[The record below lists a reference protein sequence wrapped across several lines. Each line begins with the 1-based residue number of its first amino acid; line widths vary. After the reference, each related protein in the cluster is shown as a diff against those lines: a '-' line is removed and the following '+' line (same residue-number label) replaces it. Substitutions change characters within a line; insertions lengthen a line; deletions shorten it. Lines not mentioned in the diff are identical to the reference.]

1 MSGPI
6 RIDDALELCTITLSF
21 AVIVRLSFQRLIRS
35 YIPVVIYLLVVAFGD
50 VVPWFLSHSSL
61 LYVRVY
67 MLFEGA
73 WVAVSAFV
81 VFDMYGAVLRGL
93 PGLASVGRS
102 FVRWALLISAV
113 ISISLLHFER
123 LSSRPLVEFL
133 VIERVVTTCLLV
145 LVFTITGFLSYFPVE
160 LGRNTIVYTIG
171 YAILFTARTGG
182 LLLLNSE
189 GSVWV
194 DRLNLL
200 FPLIDCA
207 CLTLWAVML
216 TAEGQK
222 AQVRFGHQW
231 RREDEEKLLRQLE
244 SLNAS
249 LLRVAK
255 SNNS

>member
-1 MSGPI
+1 MSGTV
-6 RIDDALELCTITLSF
+6 RIDDLLQLLSIALI
-21 AVIVRLSFQRLIRS
+21 AGVIGRLVVQRLLTS
-35 YIPVVIYLLVVAFGD
+35 YVPVVVYLLVVALQGA
-50 VVPWFLSHSSL
+50 VPWLVDHGSL
-61 LYVRVY
+61 VYVRLY
-67 MLFEGA
+67 MLSEGA
-73 WVAVSAFV
+73 CICVSAFV
-81 VFDMYGAVLRGL
+81 VLDMYGAVLRGL

-102 FVRWALLISAV
+102 FVRWALLLSAAL
-113 ISISLLHFER
+113 SISLLHFER

-133 VIERVVTTCLLV
+133 LVERVVTTCLLG
-145 LVFTITGFLSYFPVE
+145 LIFLITGFLSYYPVE
-160 LGRNTIVYTIG
+160 LGRNTIIYTIG
-171 YAILFTARTGG
+171 YAILFTARTAG

-207 CLTLWAVML
+207 CLALWAVML

-231 RREDEEKLLRQLE
+231 RREDEDKLLRQLE

-255 SNNS
+255 K

>member
-1 MSGPI
+1 MSGPV
-6 RIDDALELCTITLSF
+6 RIDDALQFCAIALIF
-21 AVIVRLSFQRLIRS
+21 AVIARLATQRLIRS
-35 YIPVVIYLLVVAFGD
+35 YVPVVIYLLVAAGGGVI
-50 VVPWFLSHSSL
+50 PWFFNNSSV

-67 MLFEGA
+67 MLLEGA
-73 WVAVSAFV
+73 WIAVSAFV
-81 VFDMYGAVLRGL
+81 VLDMYAAVLRGL

-102 FVRWALLISAV
+102 FVRWALLLSAIV
-113 ISISLLHFER
+113 SISLLHFER
-123 LSSRPLVEFL
+123 LSNRPLVEFL
-133 VIERVVTTCLLV
+133 LVERVVTTCLLG
-145 LVFTITGFLSYFPVE
+145 LIFLITGFLSYYPVE

-171 YAILFTARTGG
+171 YAILFTAHSAG

-207 CLTLWAVML
+207 CLTLWAVLL

-255 SNNS
+255 K

>member
-6 RIDDALELCTITLSF
+6 RIDDLLQMLSMALIGGVIGRLVIQRLVTSYVP
-21 AVIVRLSFQRLIRS
+21 VIV
-35 YIPVVIYLLVVAFGD
+35 YLLGVALQG
-50 VVPWFLSHSSL
+50 VVPWLVDHASL
-61 LYVRVY
+61 LYVRLY
-67 MLFEGA
+67 MLSEGA
-73 WVAVSAFV
+73 WICVSAFV
-81 VFDMYGAVLRGL
+81 VLDMYGRVLRGL

-102 FVRWALLISAV
+102 FVRWALLLSAAL
-113 ISISLLHFER
+113 SLSLLHFER

-133 VIERVVTTCLLV
+133 VVERVVTTCLLV
-145 LVFTITGFLSYFPVE
+145 LVFTITGFLSYYPVE
-160 LGRNTIVYTIG
+160 LGRNTIIYTIG
-171 YAILFTARTGG
+171 YATLFTARAAG

-194 DRLNLL
+194 SRLNLL

-216 TAEGQK
+216 TAEGEK
-222 AQVRFGHQW
+222 KRVRFGHQW
-231 RREDEEKLLRQLE
+231 RREDEQKLLRQLE
-244 SLNAS
+244 SLNES

>member
-6 RIDDALELCTITLSF
+6 RIDDALEFCAVALSF
-21 AVIVRLSFQRLIRS
+21 GVIVRLLAQRLLRS
-35 YIPVVIYLLVVAFGD
+35 YLPVAFYLAVAALGTII
-50 VVPWFLSHSSL
+50 PWFFNHSSS

-67 MLFEGA
+67 MLLEGL
-73 WVAVSAFV
+73 WVVVSAFV
-81 VFDMYGAVLRGL
+81 IFDMYGAVLRGL

-102 FVRWALLISAV
+102 FVRWALLVSAV
-113 ISISLLHFER
+113 ISISLLHFEH
-123 LSSRPLVEFL
+123 LSRRPLVEFL
-133 VIERVVTTCLLV
+133 LVERVVTTCLLV
-145 LVFTITGFLSYFPVE
+145 LVFAITGFLSYFPVE
-160 LGRNTIVYTIG
+160 LDRNTIIYSIG

-194 DRLNLL
+194 NRLNLL

-207 CLTLWAVML
+207 CLVLWAVML

-222 AQVRFGHQW
+222 VQVRFGHQW

-255 SNNS
+255 SNHS

>member
-6 RIDDALELCTITLSF
+6 RIDDALQLCTIALIL
-21 AVIVRLSFQRLIRS
+21 AVIVRLFTQRLIRS
-35 YIPVVIYLLVVAFGD
+35 YVPVVFYLLVVAFGGII
-50 VVPWFLSHSSL
+50 PWFFNHSSL
-61 LYVRVY
+61 LYVRIF
-67 MLFEGA
+67 MLLEGA

-81 VFDMYGAVLRGL
+81 IFDMYGAVLRGL

-102 FVRWALLISAV
+102 LVRWALLFSAV
-113 ISISLLHFER
+113 ISISLSHFER

-133 VIERVVTTCLLV
+133 VVERVVTTCLLV
-145 LVFTITGFLSYFPVE
+145 LVFTITGFLSYYPVE
-160 LGRNTIVYTIG
+160 LGRNTIIYTIG
-171 YAILFTARTGG
+171 YAVLFTAHTAG

-194 DRLNLL
+194 ARLNLL

-207 CLTLWAVML
+207 CLALWAVML

-255 SNNS
+255 K

>member
-6 RIDDALELCTITLSF
+6 RIDDVLQACTTALTF
-21 AVIVRLSFQRLIRS
+21 AVIVRLSLQRLIRS
-35 YIPVVIYLLVVAFGD
+35 YVLVVLYLLVVAFGD
-50 VVPWFLSHSSL
+50 IVSEFFNHSSPR
-61 LYVRVY
+61 YVAVY
-67 MLFEGA
+67 ILFEGA

-81 VFDMYGAVLRGL
+81 IFDMYGAVLRGL

-102 FVRWALLISAV
+102 FVRWALAASVLVSV
-113 ISISLLHFER
+113 SLLYFEH
-123 LSSRPLVEFL
+123 LSRRPLVEFL
-133 VIERVVTTCLLV
+133 LVERVVTTCLLV
-145 LVFTITGFLSYFPVE
+145 LVFAITGFLSYFPVE
-160 LGRNTIVYTIG
+160 LDRNTIIYSIG

-194 DRLNLL
+194 NRLNLL

-207 CLTLWAVML
+207 CLVLWAVML

-222 AQVRFGHQW
+222 VQVRFGHQW

-255 SNNS
+255 SNHS